1 MTEQEIRQ
9 KYTPLIALY
18 TRKVLNGEMTIEQ
31 VPALLREVVAMD
43 IQDTEGLAI
52 LYAGKV
58 LSSPLYMNDVPT
70 VLIERV
76 KELVAEATTSTNINL
91 YVAKILDGSTTIEE
105 VPESVREDV
114 IAEVESAIG
123 KKVDWEG

>member
-1 MTEQEIRQ
+1 MTEQELRQ

-18 TRKVLNGEMTIEQ
+18 TKKVLNEEMTIEQ
-31 VPALLREVVAMD
+31 VPALLRDVVAMD
-43 IQDTEGLAI
+43 MQDQESLAI
-52 LYAGKV
+52 MYAAKV
-58 LSSPLYMNDVPT
+58 MSNPLYINDVPI
-70 VLIERV
+70 VLRPRV
-76 KELVAEATTSTNINL
+76 AELVAEANTPTNINL
-91 YVAKILDGSTTIEE
+91 YVAKILDGSITIEE

>member
-1 MTEQEIRQ
+1 MTEQELRQ

-18 TRKVLNGEMTIEQ
+18 TKKVLNEEMTIEQ
-31 VPALLREVVAMD
+31 VPALLRDVVAMD
-43 IQDTEGLAI
+43 MQNQESLAI
-52 LYAGKV
+52 MYAAKV
-58 LSSPLYMNDVPT
+58 MSNPLYMNDVPI
-70 VLIERV
+70 VLRPRV
-76 KELVAEATTSTNINL
+76 AELVAEANTPTNINL
-91 YVAKILDGSTTIEE
+91 YVAKILDGTTTIEE

>member
-1 MTEQEIRQ
+1 MTEQELRQ

-18 TRKVLNGEMTIEQ
+18 TKKVLNEEMTIEQ
-31 VPALLREVVAMD
+31 VPALLRDVVAMD
-43 IQDTEGLAI
+43 MQDQESLAI
-52 LYAGKV
+52 MYAAKV
-58 LSSPLYMNDVPT
+58 MSNPLYMNDVPI
-70 VLIERV
+70 VLRPRV
-76 KELVAEATTSTNINL
+76 AELVAEANTPTNINL

-105 VPESVREDV
+105 VPESVREYV

>member
-18 TRKVLNGEMTIEQ
+18 TRKVLNAEIIIEQ

-76 KELVAEATTSTNINL
+76 KELVAEATTQTNINL

>member
-18 TRKVLNGEMTIEQ
+18 TKKVLNGELTIEQ
-31 VPALLREVVAMD
+31 VPVLLREVVAMD
-43 IQDTEGLAI
+43 IQDKESLAI
-52 LYAGKV
+52 LYAAKV
-58 LSSPLYMNDVPT
+58 LRNSLYMNDVPT

-76 KELVAEATTSTNINL
+76 NELVAEANTPTNINL
-91 YVAKILDGSTTIEE
+91 YVAKILDGTTTIEE

-123 KKVDWEG
+123 KKVDWEE

>member
-1 MTEQEIRQ
+1 MTEQELRQ

-18 TRKVLNGEMTIEQ
+18 TKKVLNEEMTIEQ
-31 VPALLREVVAMD
+31 VPALLRDVVAMD
-43 IQDTEGLAI
+43 MQDQESLAI
-52 LYAGKV
+52 MYAAKV
-58 LSSPLYMNDVPT
+58 MSNPLYMNDVPI
-70 VLIERV
+70 VLRPRV
-76 KELVAEATTSTNINL
+76 VELVAEANTPTNINL
-91 YVAKILDGSTTIEE
+91 YVAKILDGTTTIEE

>member
-1 MTEQEIRQ
+1 MTEQELRQ

-18 TRKVLNGEMTIEQ
+18 TKKVLNEEMTIEQ
-31 VPALLREVVAMD
+31 VPALLRDVVAMD
-43 IQDTEGLAI
+43 MQDQESLAI
-52 LYAGKV
+52 MYAAKV
-58 LSSPLYMNDVPT
+58 MSNPLYMNDVPI
-70 VLIERV
+70 VLRPRV
-76 KELVAEATTSTNINL
+76 AELVAEANTPTNINL

-123 KKVDWEG
+123 KKVEWEG

>member
-31 VPALLREVVAMD
+31 VPALLKEVVAMD

-70 VLIERV
+70 VLIDRV
-76 KELVAEATTSTNINL
+76 KELVAEATTPTNINL
-91 YVAKILDGSTTIEE
+91 YVAKILDGTTTIGE

-114 IAEVESAIG
+114 ITEVESAIG
-123 KKVDWEG
+123 KKVDLEG